1 MQDTISYDA
10 WDDSKFEMALNSE
23 VLRIFE
29 ICKHDSLLSKASE
42 IDAVYNGTKPSFS
55 YTCPICNTDSL
66 IEFRIICSR
75 PALIL
80 TRWANLGTGID
91 RDDPLWKIHVFTC
104 KDEKMP
110 SILPK
115 ELRLHRPRKSY
126 ENTASLSL
134 KELSSR
140 NLSYLQGDQYKNWL
154 SPLVRSTVNQIDKIT
169 CRDCNR
175 RMDTRGLLVSLYA
188 SLYSA
193 YWACYFRN
201 VPRHIK
207 KTFLRNAGS
216 ERFEL

>member
-1 MQDTISYDA
+1 MLFRS
-10 WDDSKFEMALNSE
+10 
-23 VLRIFE
+23 
-29 ICKHDSLLSKASE
+29 
-42 IDAVYNGTKPSFS
+42 
-55 YTCPICNTDSL
+55 
-66 IEFRIICSR
+66 EFRIICSR

-110 SILPK
+110 SILSK

-154 SPLVRSTVNQIDKIT
+154 SPSTFDGEVF
-169 CRDCNR
+169 
-175 RMDTRGLLVSLYA
+175 VWHSLYGAPLIKLIKLRAGIATEEWIYSGA
-188 SLYSA
+188 SCFFVCFS
-193 YWACYFRN
+193 
-201 VPRHIK
+201 V
-207 KTFLRNAGS
+207 
-216 ERFEL
+216 